1 METFSR
7 VEVIKKLEI
16 HNQLQLLEYL
26 DLIDDE
32 EKKNKFLESLNK
44 IDYPLLEKLYT
55 NYFTQHSKET
65 TCNQSNYPT
74 SLAEKKISPIESNFS
89 RKDFHTDKI
98 HNLMN
103 LGLHQV
109 YEGKVALLILAGG
122 QGSRLGFNKAKGM
135 YNINMPSNK
144 SLFEF
149 LCTRF
154 LSIQN
159 LSKKLIINKEDH
171 LHLKNHFTPSL
182 LLIMTS
188 LENHEET
195 VNFFTEN
202 NFFGIKK
209 ENIIFFPQDT
219 LPALDLHG
227 KIISKSE
234 NEIFEAPN
242 GNGGCFIAMKKHKI
256 IEQCLERKIDFLH
269 VISIDNP
276 LSIPL
281 DPFYIGV
288 TLSEGKAGDLQMAA
302 KVVPKRDPT
311 EPVGVFLNFNGKPEM
326 MDYGDMPKDLTTLRD
341 EEGQLVYR
349 GGNILNYLISVK
361 LLNNVLLD
369 EIKYDE
375 LISEFHISK
384 KNIPCVKI
392 KTDQNIKEV
401 VHTASP
407 GVKFELFFNSI
418 FKFASENGL
427 LLLEVEREEEFAP
440 VKNSDDSQNDNPR
453 TCKRMM
459 TNLFSEWYKISGG
472 KINFDDQNEKLQ
484 SEYLLEIDYLL
495 SYNGENI
502 IPGINVP
509 EEIFITENNKE
520 IYFK

>member
-1 METFSR
+1 MESSND
-7 VEVIKKLEI
+7 EIIKKLEI
-16 HNQLQLLEYL
+16 NNQLHLLEYL
-26 DLIDDE
+26 DLIENE
-32 EKKNKFLESLNK
+32 ENKNEFIESLNK
-44 IDYPLLEKLYT
+44 IDYNLLNKLYT
-55 NYFTQHSKET
+55 NYF
-65 TCNQSNYPT
+65 NQNKISNQLNNPN
-74 SLAEKKISPIESNFS
+74 LIAEKNISPIKSNFS
-89 RKDFHTDKI
+89 KKNFQKEKI
-98 HNLMN
+98 HMLTNQ
-103 LGLHQV
+103 GFQQV

-122 QGSRLGFNKAKGM
+122 QGSRLGFDKAKGM

-144 SLFEF
+144 SLFEY
-149 LCTRF
+149 LCSRF
-154 LSIQN
+154 LSVQN
-159 LSKKLIINKEDH
+159 LSKNIIRNNLDINEF
-171 LHLKNHFTPSL
+171 NNQFTPSL

-188 LENHEET
+188 LENHEES

-202 NFFGIKK
+202 NFFGINK

-219 LPALDLHG
+219 LPALDLDG
-227 KIISKSE
+227 KIISKSHS
-234 NEIFEAPN
+234 EIFQAPN

-288 TLSEGKAGDLQMAA
+288 TLSEGQSGNLQMAA

-311 EPVGVFLNFNGKPEM
+311 EPVGVFLNLNGKPEM
-326 MDYGDMPKDLTTLRD
+326 MDYGDMPKALTSLRD
-341 EEGQLVYR
+341 EENQLVYR

-392 KTDQNIKEV
+392 SKDLDKKEIIS
-401 VHTASP
+401 TSSL

-418 FKFASENGL
+418 FKFATENGL
-427 LLLEVEREEEFAP
+427 LLLEVEREEEFSP

-453 TCKRMM
+453 TCKNMM
-459 TNLFSEWYKISGG
+459 TNLFSYWYKISGG
-472 KINFDDQNEKLQ
+472 KIKFENEDEKLK
-484 SEYLLEIDYLL
+484 SDYLFEIDYLL

-509 EEIFITENNKE
+509 EEILITKNNKE
-520 IYFK
+520 IYIK